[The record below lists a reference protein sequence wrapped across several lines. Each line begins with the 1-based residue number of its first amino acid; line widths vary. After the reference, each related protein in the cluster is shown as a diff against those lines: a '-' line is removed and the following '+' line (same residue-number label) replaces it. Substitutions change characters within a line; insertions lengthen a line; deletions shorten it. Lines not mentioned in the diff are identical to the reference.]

1 MAQGQYSTPSVLAAV
16 IVGGSILAAGWMVT
30 SSLDRTAAQ
39 LGDIKTGLSDTKTA
53 LEAVAKAQPAA
64 RAAPPRRGP
73 DPNKRYTVKRN
84 GSPAKGA
91 DTAKVKI
98 VEYSDFQ

>member
-1 MAQGQYSTPSVLAAV
+1 MARGQLSTPSVLAAL

-30 SSLDRTAAQ
+30 SSLDRTATQ
-39 LGDIKTGLSDTKTA
+39 LSDIKTSLSDTKTA
-53 LEAVAKAQPAA
+53 LESVAKARPAA
-64 RAAPPRRGP
+64 VAPPRRGP

>member
-1 MAQGQYSTPSVLAAV
+1 MTRGQFSTSSVLAAF

-30 SSLDRTAAQ
+30 SSLDRTATQ
-39 LGDIKTGLSDTKTA
+39 LGDITAGLAETQTA
-53 LEAVAKAQPAA
+53 LESVAKSRPAG
-64 RAAPPRRGP
+64 APARRGP
-73 DPNKRYTVKRN
+73 DPNKRYTVTRN
-84 GSPAKGA
+84 GSPAKGP

>member
-1 MAQGQYSTPSVLAAV
+1 MTRGQLSTPSVLAAL

-53 LEAVAKAQPAA
+53 LESVAKARPA
-64 RAAPPRRGP
+64 AAPPRRGP
-73 DPNKRYTVKRN
+73 DPNKRYIVKRN

>member
-30 SSLDRTAAQ
+30 SSLDRTATQ
-39 LGDIKTGLSDTKTA
+39 LGDIKTSLSDTKTA
-53 LEAVAKAQPAA
+53 LESVAKARPV
-64 RAAPPRRGP
+64 AAPPRRGP
-73 DPNKRYTVKRN
+73 DPNKRYTVKRD

>member
-1 MAQGQYSTPSVLAAV
+1 MARGQHSTPSVLVAL
-16 IVGGSILAAGWMVT
+16 IIGGSILAAGWMVT
-30 SSLDRTAAQ
+30 SSLDRTATQ
-39 LGDIKTGLSDTKTA
+39 LDGNKTSLSDTKTA
-53 LEAVAKAQPAA
+53 LESVAKTRPAVV
-64 RAAPPRRGP
+64 PPRRGP

-91 DTAKVKI
+91 DTARVKI

>member
-1 MAQGQYSTPSVLAAV
+1 MARGQYSTPSVLAAL

-30 SSLDRTAAQ
+30 SSLDRTATQ
-39 LGDIKTGLSDTKTA
+39 LNDIKTSLSDTKTA
-53 LEAVAKAQPAA
+53 LESVAKARPA
-64 RAAPPRRGP
+64 AAPPRRGP